1 MVPTNLFAF
10 SYSFYGDY
18 WHEISGHRLVGTT
31 LGHFKRTLLWAPP
44 WDTTLGPSVGTLVG
58 TTLGH
63 FCEHLQKDCVSILMR
78 TTLSAPAGNGLA
90 SLHGPGGL
98 GATPC
103 PNIVPRYPN
112 LTSPWTLMARSHMIA
127 KRKTVWVWCYKSC

>member
-1 MVPTNLFAF
+1 M
-10 SYSFYGDY
+10 
-18 WHEISGHRLVGTT
+18 
-31 LGHFKRTLLWAPP
+31 
-44 WDTTLGPSVGTLVG
+44 
-58 TTLGH
+58 
-63 FCEHLQKDCVSILMR
+63 LMR

-127 KRKTVWVWCYKSC
+127 KRKMRGSGARSHAEEIALDVWDNAAL